1 MTQEMSDA
9 RLEAVLDLPPSR
21 RHAWFLQRVRE
32 SSEVWGLYAEGWAL
46 AYDDEGRDVLP
57 LWPTAASAK
66 LCATHLWEGFE
77 PRRIPLPE
85 LLEELLPELAQE
97 GIPVGIFFT
106 PRGQGWP
113 VTAAELRAQLLLG
126 GASA

>member
-9 RLEAVLDLPPSR
+9 RLQAVLELPPAR

-32 SSEVWGLYAEGWAL
+32 SGEAWGLYAEGWAL
-46 AYDDEGRDVLP
+46 AFDDEGRDVLP
-57 LWPTAASAK
+57 LWPTSTTAR

-77 PRRIPLPE
+77 PRLIPLSH
-85 LLEELLPELAQE
+85 LLEELLPDLAEE
-97 GIPVGIFFT
+97 GIPIGVFFT
-106 PRGQGWP
+106 PQGQGWP
-113 VTAAELRAQLLLG
+113 LTAAELRAQLLG

>member
-9 RLEAVLDLPPSR
+9 QLRAVLELPPSR

-32 SSEVWGLYAEGWAL
+32 SGEVWGLYMEGWAL
-46 AYDDEGRDVLP
+46 AFDEEERDVLP
-57 LWPTAASAK
+57 LWPTDATAR

-77 PRRIPLPE
+77 PRRIPLAE
-85 LLEELLPELAQE
+85 LVEQLLPELAEE
-97 GIPVGIFFT
+97 GISVGVFFT

-113 VTAAELRAQLLLG
+113 VTAAALREQLLG